1 MENINTIF
9 NNIENPEADT
19 KLGKAVSVMLRKN
32 LKGQFKDE
40 LLSKHGVQKKQ
51 HKGTFRISRWAG
63 SIAASLLL
71 IGATMFLLRPSNNYD
86 SLMADY
92 ISESPMEHPGMLK
105 GSDDNTRETAIIA
118 YKKKEWTKAIEAF
131 SSIGR
136 PSANDLFYKA
146 LSSFYGKN
154 YKQAIAEFETLPAA
168 NYAEE
173 VNWYLALSYLKTAN
187 FSKAK
192 ALLQDIGSDDW
203 KFKEAQKLLKSKKLK
218 NIQ

>member
-9 NNIENPEADT
+9 NNIENPESDT
-19 KLGKAVSVMLRKN
+19 KLGNAVSVMLRKN
-32 LKGQFKDE
+32 LKGQFEDE
-40 LLSKHGVQKKQ
+40 LQSKHGIRKKK

-71 IGATMFLLRPSNNYD
+71 IGATMFLLKPNNNYD
-86 SLMADY
+86 TLMAGY
-92 ISESPMEHPGMLK
+92 IAESPMEHPGMLK
-105 GSDDNTRETAIIA
+105 GSDDKTRETAIIA
-118 YKKKEWTKAIEAF
+118 YKKQEWDEAIAAF
-131 SSIGR
+131 SNIGR
-136 PSANDLFYKA
+136 PSANDLFYKG

-154 YKQAIAEFETLPAA
+154 YKQAIAEFEILPAA

-173 VNWYLALSYLKTAN
+173 VNWYLALSYLKTGN

-192 ALLQDIGSDDW
+192 SLLQNIGPNDW
-203 KFKEAQKLLKSKKLK
+203 KYKEAQKLLKSNKLK